1 MENFEFCVPT
11 DILFGKGQIEKLP
24 GVISRFGKKVLL
36 AYGGGS
42 IRRMGLYD
50 KVKELL
56 GDCELYELSGIAP
69 NPKVESVREGVT
81 LCREHNIDVILAVG
95 GGSVIDCC
103 KGIASAFYYEGDA
116 WEMIASHHEITR
128 ALPIVTVLTAAATGS
143 EADYGAVI
151 TNPETNEKLSIGSF
165 ELFPKVSILD
175 PEYTFTVPAK
185 QTAAG
190 SIDILSHLM
199 EQYFVPASTYMS
211 DLLVEAVMKT
221 VVKYAPIAYKEPDN
235 YEARGQLMWASTIA
249 DNATLCNGNQL
260 VAFSCHGI
268 EHELSAYYD
277 ITHGVGLAIV
287 TPRWMKY
294 VLSDKTAPRFAHFGK
309 EIFGVEGSDVME
321 SAELTIKAYSD
332 FCRSLG
338 VPMSLTELGVGAE
351 HFDAMA
357 EHAVR
362 EEGLAYAWIPLEPK
376 DVKAIYEMCL

>member
-11 DILFGKGQIEKLP
+11 NILFGKGQISNLP
-24 GVISRFGKKVLL
+24 SVIGGFGKRVLL
-36 AYGGGS
+36 TYGGGS
-42 IRRMGLYD
+42 IKKMGLYD

-56 GDCELYELSGIAP
+56 AGYEIHELAGIAP
-69 NPKVESVREGVT
+69 NPRVDSVRDGVAI
-81 LCREHNIDVILAVG
+81 CRERDIDVILAVG
-95 GGSVIDCC
+95 GGSVIDCS
-103 KGIASAFYYEGDA
+103 KAIASAFYYDGDA
-116 WEMIASHHEITR
+116 WDMIASRAEITK

-143 EADYGAVI
+143 EADFGAVI
-151 TNPETNEKLSIGSF
+151 TNLETNEKLGFGSF

-185 QTAAG
+185 QTVAG

-221 VVKYAPIAYKEPDN
+221 VVKYAPVAYKEPDN

-260 VAFSCHGI
+260 VAFSCHGM

-277 ITHGVGLAIV
+277 VTHGVGLAII
-287 TPRWMKY
+287 TPRWMEY
-294 VLSDKTAPRFAHFGK
+294 VLSEETAPRFAHFGK
-309 EIFGVEGSDVME
+309 EIFGVEGSDDME
-321 SAELTIKAYSD
+321 SAKLTIRAL
-332 FCRSLG
+332 RSFFESLD
-338 VPMSLTELGVGAE
+338 VPMSFTELGIGSE
-351 HFDAMA
+351 HFDDMA
-357 EHAVR
+357 AHAV
-362 EEGLAYAWIPLEPK
+362 EAEGLEYAWIPLEPK